1 MQRLTPASS
10 WSALVLASALV
21 VMPAVA
27 QQATVYQWTDDQG
40 VPHHGKPVAKVVAYA
55 RHAPARTFK
64 VTAEHDE
71 GLQRQAA
78 AAAPAKMTA
87 QEFGV
92 AYKVWIAEQHR
103 IVQDVGIFGA
113 EHRVW

>member
-1 MQRLTPASS
+1 MRAIPNNWQVPEAQNRFSELID
-10 WSALVLASALV
+10 LVRT
-21 VMPAVA
+21 
-27 QQATVYQWTDDQG
+27 QDDQG